1 MSASLRYR
9 QVHLDFHTSE
19 DIEGIGRK
27 FDPGPF
33 AETLSA
39 AHVDSVTCFAR
50 CHHGLL
56 YYPSKA
62 FPERVHPHL
71 ERPNLLGD
79 QIEACHERDIRVPI
93 YITVQWD
100 YFTARQHPE
109 WLTRDE
115 NGVIEGTQEGEAGF
129 YRFQAVNSPYLD
141 FLKAQTREVLEMFSV
156 DGLFFDIVQPRTDY
170 SEWTRKQMEE
180 EGIDMEDPHARAVF
194 GAEVIQR
201 FKLDMTAF
209 VRQFNSECTIFY
221 NAGHIGPR
229 IRRSID
235 AYTHL
240 ELESLPS
247 AQWGYLHFPATV
259 RYARNLGLDSLGMTG
274 KFHTSWGD
282 FHSFKNREALA
293 FESFQALAFNAKCSI
308 GDQLHPSGVMCPYT
322 YRLIGSVFAEVEA
335 KEPWCRGAEP
345 LTEMAIMTPEEFER
359 PGDHVTL
366 PESVQGAVR
375 ILQEGHHQFDVVD
388 SASDLSK
395 YRLLIL
401 PDDVPGEQQV
411 MRKIDSFLDEG
422 GSLILSHRSGVNPA
436 GNAFA
441 SDRFCVDLVG
451 AAPFSPDFLFPREKI
466 RGNLPPTAHVMYEQG
481 TEVEPRLGAEIL
493 ADVEVPYFNRTA
505 EHFCSHA
512 HTPSS
517 GEYKYPGVV
526 QDGSVIYF
534 AHPIFTQYCKN
545 APKWCKE
552 LVLNAVRRLFPD
564 PLVQV
569 DCPSSMI
576 VTLNRQVEEDRLVVH
591 LLHYIPERRG
601 ERFDI
606 VEDAIPLYD
615 IRFSIRDPNERIESI
630 FLEPRSMA
638 IVPVNANGRTRFTVP
653 FLQGHQIVSLQL
665 KSGRGMRD

>member
-19 DIEGIGRK
+19 NIGGIGRK
-27 FDPGPF
+27 FDAGQF
-33 AETLSA
+33 AETLAA

-50 CHHGLL
+50 CHHGWL
-56 YYPSKA
+56 YYPSEA
-62 FPERVHPHL
+62 FPDRVHPQL
-71 ERPNLLGD
+71 ERPALLGE
-79 QIEACHERDIRVPI
+79 QIEACREREIRVPV

-100 YFTARQHPE
+100 HFTARQHPE

-115 NGVIEGTQEGEAGF
+115 TGEVEGTREGEAGF
-129 YRFQAVNSPYLD
+129 YNCLCVNSPYFD
-141 FLKAQTREVLEMFSV
+141 FLKAQTQEVLEMYSV

-170 SEWTRKQMEE
+170 SEWTRNQMEE
-180 EGIDMEDPHARAVF
+180 EGIDLEDSLARARF
-194 GAEVIQR
+194 GAEVIRR
-201 FKLDMTAF
+201 FKSEMTAF

-221 NAGHIGPR
+221 NAGHVGPG
-229 IRRSID
+229 IRRSLD

-247 AQWGYLHFPATV
+247 AQWGYIHFPATV
-259 RYARNLGLDSLGMTG
+259 RYARNLGLDCLGMTG

-293 FESFQALAFNAKCSI
+293 FESFQAIAFNAKCSI
-308 GDQLHPSGVMCPYT
+308 GDQLHPSGVICPHT

-335 KEPWCRGAEP
+335 KEPWCRDAEA
-345 LTEMAIMTPEEFER
+345 LTEIAIMTPEEFEQ
-359 PGDHVTL
+359 PGDHVIL

-375 ILQEGHHQFDVVD
+375 ILQEGHHQFDIVD

-401 PDDVPGEQQV
+401 PDEVPGEQQV
-411 MRKIDSFLDEG
+411 MSKIDSFLDEG

-451 AAPFSPDFLFPREKI
+451 SAPFSPDFLFPREEI

-481 TEVEPRLGAEIL
+481 TEVEPRLGAQIL
-493 ADVEVPYFNRTA
+493 ADVEVPYFNRTP

-517 GEYKYPGVV
+517 GEYKYPGIV
-526 QDGSVIYF
+526 QDGAVIYF
-534 AHPIFTQYCKN
+534 AHPIFSQYCKN

-564 PLVQV
+564 PIVQV
-569 DCPSSMI
+569 DGPSSMI
-576 VTLNRQVEEDRLVVH
+576 VTLNRQVHEDRLVLH

-606 VEDAIPLYD
+606 IEDAVPLYD
-615 IRFSIRDPNERIESI
+615 IRVSIRDPNERIDSVS
-630 FLEPRSMA
+630 LEPRSMA

-665 KSGRGMRD
+665 KKR